1 MTNFLKE
8 KKKTYKTYKF
18 FYSLRELQT
27 ADKRV
32 LKKTPPNQIAYTTYA
47 IKVKIAHLP
56 NGNIFT
62 LGSCPKVSCLILL

>member
-8 KKKTYKTYKF
+8 KKTYKF

-32 LKKTPPNQIAYTTYA
+32 LKKNPSKSDCIHYLC
-47 IKVKIAHLP
+47 H
-56 NGNIFT
+56 
-62 LGSCPKVSCLILL
+62 